1 MADLIGIG
9 FMKSGDPFIFAQHRP
24 VEALDDFSPAPDSF
38 WSVFRRDE
46 VVFVFIEHRNF
57 HFALVSQGCK
67 RPNRVCNIH
76 KQKNV
81 FTVMAI

>member
-1 MADLIGIG
+1 
-9 FMKSGDPFIFAQHRP
+9 
-24 VEALDDFSPAPDSF
+24 
-38 WSVFRRDE
+38 
-46 VVFVFIEHRNF
+46 
-57 HFALVSQGCK
+57 LVSQGCK